1 MKTEIPS
8 FPGGKHSPALN
19 SFQLVW
25 EDLLSLFPSA
35 FDLLSDRAFSVKTF
49 SKDPFTLKF
58 LAFMFCF
65 LSGFWKHTREFL
77 YLNMLPLIFY
87 NSVINCFSFI
97 RDFLYL
103 TTSLSFI
110 FSMCCFYN
118 DLFTGKKQ
126 ILNLHFYFFIPNS
139 QQCVCV
145 FNRSVMSNSVQAHR
159 M

>member
-1 MKTEIPS
+1 MTLFILRMKTEIHS

-49 SKDPFTLKF
+49 SKAPFTLKF

-65 LSGFWKHTREFL
+65 LSGFCKHAREFL
-77 YLNMLPLIFY
+77 YPNLLPLIFY

-110 FSMCCFYN
+110 FI
-118 DLFTGKKQ
+118 LFK
-126 ILNLHFYFFIPNS
+126 
-139 QQCVCV
+139 
-145 FNRSVMSNSVQAHR
+145 R
-159 M
+159 